1 MIITFAS
8 QKGGVGKTTLAI
20 AFSNFLSEKTDRK
33 INVYDFDFQKSLYKK
48 WLEDEFLPEPK
59 IYDVEVIDGSQNPFT
74 DLESIHKIKES
85 PEINIFDL
93 AGTLDEKYSDLLI
106 QSNFVIVPFEYSDV
120 SVKSV
125 LVFIKLLGFIQSSA
139 KRIFVRSK
147 YDMGYNYLN
156 QKGMDEEIAKFGILI
171 DQPVYKR
178 NCLQTIST
186 RKLTYKQK
194 AAINYPFNE
203 IITYIN
209 ETLQTTL

>member
-139 KRIFVRSK
+139 KRIFIRSK

-194 AAINYPFNE
+194 DSIKYPFNE
-203 IITYIN
+203 IITFIN

>member
-48 WLEDEFLPEPK
+48 WLEDEFLTEPK

-106 QSNFVIVPFEYSDV
+106 QSNFVIIPFEYSDV

-139 KRIFVRSK
+139 KRIFIRSK

-194 AAINYPFNE
+194 DAIKYPFNE
-203 IITYIN
+203 IITFIN